1 MKRKNVGDVDLVDLD
16 TTNRGGREPH
26 APAVAPADAKRPRRG
41 QDPSKSRSHLVEE
54 LKPVVVEAPQE
65 HRDSLRAGAALGK
78 VRKAS
83 SADAMGPIPPMLAF
97 ADEMVVVAVTST
109 LGSFMVLPT
118 EIIIHIM
125 SFLSGSDVCQ
135 MRRTSSDFNR

>member
-1 MKRKNVGDVDLVDLD
+1 M
-16 TTNRGGREPH
+16 
-26 APAVAPADAKRPRRG
+26 
-41 QDPSKSRSHLVEE
+41 
-54 LKPVVVEAPQE
+54 VVEAPQE